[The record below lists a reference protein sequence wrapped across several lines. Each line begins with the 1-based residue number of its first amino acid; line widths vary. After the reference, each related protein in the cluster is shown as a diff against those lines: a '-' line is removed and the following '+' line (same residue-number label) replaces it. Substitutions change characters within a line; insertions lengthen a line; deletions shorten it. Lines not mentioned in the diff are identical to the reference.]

1 MEGSAM
7 IDSAMNGARVGSQP
21 APLGLRIL
29 RFPLIYAGLLY
40 LVLSYVYLAGFFF
53 RASFAPTP
61 VPGIVATLFSAAE
74 MVIVYAWLANRVEQR
89 PASEV
94 APGPML
100 RELAIGIVMGAGLY
114 TLCILILM
122 VLGVYRIE
130 GFNPWPILLPGIAV
144 TLATGVFEE
153 LVFRGGV
160 FRLAEEWLGTWWAIV
175 LSSVVFGFVHL
186 ENPADLNGVLSITLW
201 AGLLLAAT
209 YVLTRRLWLGMGLH
223 AAWNYVQGS
232 VFSGIVSGH
241 GQQQGFTQSNMS
253 GPEWL
258 TGASFGVE
266 ASVVAMAVCIPA
278 GAAMMVMA
286 ARRGHIMAPRWKRV
300 AASGQ
305 TAI

>member
-1 MEGSAM
+1 MT
-7 IDSAMNGARVGSQP
+7 DNAMNGASVGSPP

-53 RASFAPTP
+53 RGGFAPTP
-61 VPGIVATLFSAAE
+61 VPGIIATLFSGAV

-94 APGPML
+94 APRPML
-100 RELAIGIVMGAGLY
+100 RELAIGILLGAGLY
-114 TLCILILM
+114 ALCIAILM

-130 GFNPWPILLPGIAV
+130 GFNPWPILLPGLAV
-144 TLATGVFEE
+144 TIATGVFEE

-160 FRLAEEWLGTWWAIV
+160 FCLAEEWLGTWWAIV
-175 LSSVVFGFVHL
+175 VSSIVFGFVHL
-186 ENPADLNGVLSITLW
+186 ENPEDLRGVLSITLW
-201 AGLLLAAT
+201 AGMLLAAT
-209 YVLTRRLWLGMGLH
+209 YVLTRRLWLGIGLH

-241 GQQQGFTQSNMS
+241 GQQQGFTRSSMS

-258 TGASFGVE
+258 TGGSFGVE

-278 GAAMMVMA
+278 SAAMMVMA

-300 AASGQ
+300 ANGGEA
-305 TAI
+305 AV